1 MKTSFNMDNTNGNA
15 PAQLVNLKI
24 EAVKIPDFIVKQR
37 GIQLPLKASFKR
49 FEISLQQ
56 PIGTLLFPS
65 INLL

>member
-15 PAQLVNLKI
+15 PAAYAAQLVNLKI

-56 PIGTLLFPS
+56 PIGTLLFP
-65 INLL
+65 

>member
-1 MKTSFNMDNTNGNA
+1 MDNTNGNA
-15 PAQLVNLKI
+15 PAAYAAQLVNLKI

-37 GIQLPLKASFKR
+37 GIQLPLEASFKR